1 MQIKTIY
8 GSYEV
13 SQPLVELIN
22 SSAIQRLKNIYMGGV
37 TRFINDFEYKD
48 KSRYDHSI
56 NVLALLIRYGAGR
69 EEQIAGLLHDASHT
83 VFSHV
88 ADVLFK
94 GTQDKCYQD
103 EIHEWFLKKQDIDKI
118 LGKYNILLSS
128 VIHKEGD
135 FKRLEQDLPDICI
148 DRLEYNLANALE
160 RKMLSQDGVIDLLE
174 SLKFENNRW
183 FFNDLE
189 QAKTFVKIPLFLN
202 EYYWAAPDQ
211 ILAYR
216 FMAQALKF
224 AIDSKVITYFDIH
237 FSSDDIVWNK
247 LKNSENAQI
256 TKLLDLVGNIRDA
269 FIICSFNNCD
279 LVVNGKFRG
288 IDPWVKV
295 GSSFNRLTDIDIEF
309 KQEFE
314 RVKKVVDAGWPIKLL
329 K

>member
-1 MQIKTIY
+1 MQIKTVY

-13 SQPLVELIN
+13 SEPLIELIN
-22 SSAIQRLKNIYMGGV
+22 SQAVQRLKNIYMGGV
-37 TRFINDFEYKD
+37 TRFINGFEYKD
-48 KSRYDHSI
+48 NSRYDHSI
-56 NVLALLIRYGAGR
+56 NVLALLIRYGAGQ

-103 EIHEWFLKKQDIDKI
+103 EIHEWYLKKQGIDKI
-118 LGKYNILLSS
+118 LEKYNISLSS

-160 RKMLSQDGVIDLLE
+160 RNMLSQDDMIELLK
-174 SLKFENNRW
+174 SLKFDDNKW
-183 FFNDLE
+183 FFDNLE
-189 QAKTFVKIPLFLN
+189 QAKTFAKIPLFFN

-211 ILAYR
+211 ILAYK
-216 FMAQALKF
+216 FMAQALKL
-224 AIDSKVITYFDIH
+224 AIDHKIITYYDIH
-237 FSSDDIVWNK
+237 FSSDDIVWNT
-247 LKNSENAQI
+247 LKNSENTQI
-256 TKLLDLVGNIRDA
+256 TKLLDLVQNIRDA

-295 GSSFNRLTDIDIEF
+295 GSMLSRLSAIDLAF

-314 RVKKVVDAGWPIKLL
+314 WVKRVIDAGWPIKLL